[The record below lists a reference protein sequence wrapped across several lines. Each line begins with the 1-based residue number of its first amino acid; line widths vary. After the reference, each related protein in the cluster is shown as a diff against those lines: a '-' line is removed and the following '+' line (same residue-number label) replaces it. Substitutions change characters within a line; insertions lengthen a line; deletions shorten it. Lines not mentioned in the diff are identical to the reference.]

1 MRSCR
6 FWLPF
11 FLAGLVFFAS
21 KMDAA
26 PRAHPQPQ
34 RVTNAPGKPKISAA
48 AKAAA
53 EAGLAAFAEN
63 DLEGARRN
71 FETLLQLAPNNLTG
85 LVNLGAVKYR
95 LGQPEEAEKL
105 LQRAVH
111 INPDAGLAWLTLGV
125 VYNDENK
132 LEAAL
137 AALSQAVLLE
147 PKNARA
153 HNAFA
158 DTLWR
163 KGWASGAEEELQKTL
178 ELEPNFPD
186 AHYNLAIS
194 YLRHAPP
201 AIELARRH
209 YQKAL
214 DLGAAPDPEIEKQL
228 SRSAH

>member
-1 MRSCR
+1 M
-6 FWLPF
+6 
-11 FLAGLVFFAS
+11 LAGLLIFAPAT
-21 KMDAA
+21 KAA
-26 PRAHPQPQ
+26 GRAQPQPQ
-34 RVTNAPGKPKISAA
+34 RLADKAGRPKLSAA

-63 DLEGARRN
+63 DLEGAQRN
-71 FETLLQLAPNNLTG
+71 FATLLQLAPNNLTG
-85 LVNLGAVKYR
+85 LVNLGSVKYR
-95 LGQPEEAEKL
+95 LGLPEEAEQL

-111 INPDAGLAWLTLGV
+111 LNPDAGLAWLTLGM

-147 PKNARA
+147 PKNSRA

-163 KGWASGAEEELQKTL
+163 KGWFFGAEEELQKTL
-178 ELEPNFPD
+178 EIEPDFPD
-186 AHYNLAIS
+186 AHYNLALA
-194 YLRHAPP
+194 YLRHTPP
-201 AIELARRH
+201 AVELARRH

-214 DLGAAPDPEIEKQL
+214 DLGGAPDPEIEKKL
-228 SRSAH
+228 NHH